1 MKHGPQ
7 GLVHGKFSVNSFDDD
22 DDFFFN
28 LPVGIFTAQI
38 VLLWSSRGQLELFHS
53 STGVSAH
60 HSLQE
65 HPPLLLVL
73 ISKLERSE
81 SKQTRG

>member
-7 GLVHGKFSVNSFDDD
+7 GLVRGKFSVNSFDDD
-22 DDFFFN
+22 NDDDFFFFN

-38 VLLWSSRGQLELFHS
+38 VLLWPPRGQLELFHS
-53 STGVSAH
+53 STGVFAH

-65 HPPLLLVL
+65 YPPLLLLL
-73 ISKLERSE
+73 ISKLERS
-81 SKQTRG
+81 